1 MIDAVL
7 DGARAALVRTI
18 SPLVWRIPGHAP
30 RKLESFGRAEEGSRI
45 DLLAA
50 AHATPSLERRAR
62 YLRHA
67 LDETRHAAMFARRAN
82 ELRAERKLPPSG
94 PPRADSEAL
103 FERLGE
109 LGFLAFVHR
118 GERRGRRQFEVYARH
133 FARHG
138 DQRTRALFEAI
149 LVDEQQHEGYTR
161 ALLVELCGGERAARR
176 QLARAGRWEAWRS
189 WRRAGRALAQVAYAI
204 GMTAVYCVFAPLVA
218 LGLRFRR
225 TPARRWL
232 GAPAPEPEPR
242 QESRP
247 ESRPESRT

>member
-1 MIDAVL
+1 VIDAVV
-7 DGARAALVRTI
+7 ARMRAALVRLA
-18 SPLVWRIPGHAP
+18 SPIVWRLPGHAP

-50 AHATPSLERRAR
+50 AHATPSLSRRAR

-82 ELRAERKLPPSG
+82 ELRAERGLPPAG

-109 LGFLAFVHR
+109 LAFLAFVHR

-149 LVDEQQHEGYTR
+149 LVDELEHEAYTR
-161 ALLVELCGGERAARR
+161 ELLVELCGDERMARK
-176 QLARAGRWEAWRS
+176 
-189 WRRAGRALAQVAYAI
+189 AL
-204 GMTAVYCVFAPLVA
+204 
-218 LGLRFRR
+218 R
-225 TPARRWL
+225 
-232 GAPAPEPEPR
+232 
-242 QESRP
+242 
-247 ESRPESRT
+247 

>member
-1 MIDAVL
+1 MIEAGVDA
-7 DGARAALVRTI
+7 ARAALVRLI
-18 SPLVWRIPGHAP
+18 SPLVWRLPGHAP

-50 AHATPSLERRAR
+50 AHATPSLSRRAR

-67 LDETRHAAMFARRAN
+67 LDETRHAAMFARRAS
-82 ELRAERKLPPSG
+82 ELRAERKLPPVG
-94 PPRADSEAL
+94 PPRADSEPL

-138 DQRTRALFEAI
+138 DPRTRALFEAI
-149 LVDEQQHEGYTR
+149 LVDEAQHEGYTR
-161 ALLVELCGGERAARR
+161 ALLVELCGSERAARK
-176 QLARAGRWEAWRS
+176 QLAAAARWQAWRS

-218 LGLRFRR
+218 LGLLLRR
-225 TPARRWL
+225 ERPQRWL
-232 GAPAPEPEPR
+232 GQPRPDPER
-242 QESRP
+242 
-247 ESRPESRT
+247 